1 LKPGG
6 IGIPAVTSAIFS
18 FFNLATLR
26 TASLIAADL
35 MKGALGNIMQQAQQ
49 MQEDMQKAQAELE
62 NLEVTGES
70 GGGMVSI
77 LMTGKREVRK
87 VSIDD
92 ALVGDDKEMLEDLV
106 AAAINDAPS
115 LSSPNHY
122 FELAQL
128 SLE

>member
-1 LKPGG
+1 
-6 IGIPAVTSAIFS
+6 
-18 FFNLATLR
+18 
-26 TASLIAADL
+26 

-62 NLEVTGES
+62 SIEITGES

-92 ALVGDDKEMLEDLV
+92 TLVGDDKEMLEDLV
-106 AAAINDAPS
+106 AAAINDAVRKVAKIKKEKMGDVTAGMPI
-115 LSSPNHY
+115 PPG
-122 FELAQL
+122 FKMPF
-128 SLE
+128 

>member
-1 LKPGG
+1 
-6 IGIPAVTSAIFS
+6 
-18 FFNLATLR
+18 
-26 TASLIAADL
+26 
-35 MKGALGNIMQQAQQ
+35 MKGALGNIMQQAQK

-62 NLEVTGES
+62 AIEVTGEA

-106 AAAINDAPS
+106 AAAINDAVHKVAKLKKEKMGDITAGIP
-115 LSSPNHY
+115 LPPG
-122 FELAQL
+122 FKMPF
-128 SLE
+128 